1 MFENIYK
8 FIQMKLTYAL
18 ISILQSSFVKNIIH
32 TYKYITNT
40 LYIGEYSVNEFKNTW
55 KVICMKKCPKNSI
68 YYYIIDPTTPL
79 KEITEDIVYTMKDL
93 EGHIKYFPVF
103 ADEIVEIC
111 NHNKYH
117 KYDEDITL
125 YTVLRWRIN
134 NQISDYNPISRMYEN
149 LFDKD
154 DQYFI
159 PYMQDNK
166 YINSLHHMYDVGAI
180 Y

>member
-1 MFENIYK
+1 MFEKFYR
-8 FIQMKLTYAL
+8 FIQMKLTYAI
-18 ISILQSSFVKNIIH
+18 ISLLQSSFVKNAIH

-68 YYYIIDPTTPL
+68 YYYVIDPTTPL
-79 KEITEDIVYTMKDL
+79 EEITEDIVYTMKDI
-93 EGHIKYFPVF
+93 EGHVKYFPIFV
-103 ADEIVEIC
+103 DEINKIC
-111 NHNKYH
+111 RVYKHDDVNY
-117 KYDEDITL
+117 ITL
-125 YTVLRWRIN
+125 YTVLRWRID
-134 NQISDYNPISRMYEN
+134 NQIADYNPISRMYEN

-166 YINSLHHMYDVGAI
+166 YINSLHHMYDIGAI